1 MQTIKWLILALVMGV
16 TLNACTITKRHYNN
30 GYHIEWRSHNVANK
44 EQSDQVEHDFSV
56 SSEVIQSAGAIE
68 DVQQTNKEQSNAH
81 PTINHSIKEKL
92 LENRLP
98 RFHSFEKENK
108 GLKLKDGVTSLKKG
122 TEFLNKKKSQNNIG
136 EVGLRTPREYL
147 IAALACLIGAIV
159 LIGIAVLFIVVI
171 EIEGLS
177 IGGLFV
183 FLMLIVG
190 VGCLFAVPISLLL
203 ALFSYLYY
211 L

>member
-16 TLNACTITKRHYNN
+16 ILNACTITKRHYNN

-44 EQSDQVEHDFSV
+44 EQSDQVEHDFSE
-56 SSEVIQSAGAIE
+56 SSEEIRSASTKE
-68 DVQQTNKEQSNAH
+68 DVLQTDKEQSNAH

-147 IAALACLIGAIV
+147 IAALACLAGAIV
-159 LIGIAVLFIVVI
+159 LIGIAVLLIVVL
-171 EIEGLS
+171 ELEGLS
-177 IGGLFV
+177 IGGMLAY
-183 FLMLIVG
+183 LMVIVG
-190 VGCLFAVPISLLL
+190 FGCLVAVPICLLL
-203 ALFSYLYY
+203 ALLSYLFVY
-211 L
+211 